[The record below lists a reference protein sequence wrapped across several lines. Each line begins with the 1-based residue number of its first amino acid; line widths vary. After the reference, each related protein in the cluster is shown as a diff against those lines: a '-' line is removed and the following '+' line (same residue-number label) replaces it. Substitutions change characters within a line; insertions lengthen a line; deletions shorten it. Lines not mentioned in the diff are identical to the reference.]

1 MHAQQD
7 QRPAIQP
14 IVLVGGKSSRF
25 GRDKLRE
32 RLHDGVLVQ
41 RPINALRSVFG
52 PRVMLVG
59 DCDPSLLPL
68 ADGVIPDLHPG
79 VGPIGGVI
87 SALACV
93 NSPVFVA
100 AGDMPNIDAATIHAL
115 LAAFASNPAALAV
128 FAGDPAPH
136 PTLAI
141 YRAESLPI
149 LRDKLAR
156 NERALHSA
164 LPADRVVLVPC
175 DPRAL
180 ANVNT
185 PGDKPL

>member
-1 MHAQQD
+1 MHAQKD
-7 QRPAIQP
+7 QLPAIQP

-32 RLHDGVLVQ
+32 PLHDGVLAQ

-100 AGDMPNIDAATIHAL
+100 AGDMPNMDAATIHAL

-149 LRDKLAR
+149 LREKLAR
-156 NERALHSA
+156 HQRALHSA

-180 ANVNT
+180 SNVNSQS
-185 PGDKPL
+185 DMR